1 MDGPNQG
8 FDKVM
13 QRVKR
18 INIQYPNRNAH
29 QKASFF
35 ILIYILTNNF
45 FPFELFNFPNS
56 ANKSPNKILL
66 RVSILWSGRGD
77 FSRKYLRLFVNIIG

>member
-8 FDKVM
+8 FDKLM
-13 QRVKR
+13 QSVKR
-18 INIQYPNRNAH
+18 INIQYANRNA
-29 QKASFF
+29 KGKFF
-35 ILIYILTNNF
+35 HPYIHFTQQF
-45 FPFELFNFPNS
+45 FPLFELFNFPNS